1 MSILPCAAIAEGGI
15 LSGISFSSI
24 NGTVVVED
32 VESRSAAEDGGI
44 IACDRIISVDGHD
57 VLLAEELDSYVEE
70 RLADGRSVI
79 LEVEGSGNRRLAWI
93 RLPKISRDDARFLDV
108 YMQIRG
114 HWNDMLSVWDFA
126 CSLYY
131 DVRSGAEDKAL
142 FRSSVLKET
151 GEIQRLRTVLIE
163 TKVPS
168 LPGPFWV
175 ELSRA
180 KEFMEWTAFA
190 MDEAIQNMA
199 SEVEN
204 RNSVRRRMDSVKWGR
219 SAAERHLSLAFR
231 ESGMVMERS
240 FF

>member
-1 MSILPCAAIAEGGI
+1 VATAEGGV
-15 LSGISFSSI
+15 LSGISFSTI
-24 NGTVVVED
+24 NGTVV
-32 VESRSAAEDGGI
+32 AEEVGPLSVAEGGGI
-44 IACDRIISVDGHD
+44 VDGDRIISVDGQD
-57 VLLAEELDSYVEE
+57 ASLAEDMDSFVEE
-70 RLADGRSVI
+70 KLAQGRSVI
-79 LEVEGSGNRRLAWI
+79 LEVEGSGTRRLVWL
-93 RLPKISRDDARFLDV
+93 RLPKISRADAKFLDV

-114 HWNDMLSVWDFA
+114 HWNDMLSVWDSA

-131 DVRSGAEDKAL
+131 DVMSGAEDKAL
-142 FRSSVLKET
+142 LRSSVLKET
-151 GEIQRLRTVLIE
+151 GKIQCLRTVLIE

-199 SEVEN
+199 SDVEN
-204 RNSVRRRMDSVKWGR
+204 RNSVRRRMDSVNWGR